1 MAVQFNH
8 YLPISGVANLP
19 EGFVV
24 QRVNAKVLAQDG
36 KRQITWRVLP
46 VQAQ

>member
-1 MAVQFNH
+1 
-8 YLPISGVANLP
+8 YLPVSGVANLP

-24 QRVNAKVLAQDG
+24 QRVNAKILAQDG